1 MAPALPI
8 KFTEL
13 LQLTS
18 ATVGVEQASIGFNS
32 CTLESDAF
40 ICIREKKNEAAQPEV
55 IIVDLKNNNNVI
67 RRPIKADSA
76 IMHWSKQVIALK
88 AQSRTLQ
95 IFDLGAKAKLKSAT
109 MNEDVVFWKWFSET
123 SLGLITETAVYHWD
137 VFDPNQPSPVEV
149 FKRNQNLTG
158 CQIINYR
165 VSEDGKWMVA
175 IGITQQQGRVVG
187 AMQLYS
193 RDRGISQA
201 IEGHAAAFGTLRLES
216 APADTK
222 VFTFAVRTATGA
234 KLHIVEVDHQATNP
248 TFAKKAVDVYFPAEA
263 VNDFP
268 VAMQVSQR
276 YSIIYLVTKYGFI
289 HLYDLETGT
298 CIFMNR
304 ISSETI
310 FITTPDSESAG
321 LVGINRKGQVLSV
334 AVDETTIIPYLLQN
348 PANSGLA
355 VKLASRAGLPGA
367 DNLYAQQFEQLLSS
381 GSYSEAAKIAANS
394 PRGFLRTPQTIE
406 RFKSLPAVPGQLSI
420 ILQYFGMLLD
430 KGTLNKHETLE
441 LVRPVLAQQRKHL
454 LEKWMKENKLDCSE
468 ELGDIVRP
476 HDLNLALSIY
486 LRANVAPKVVASFAE
501 TGQFEK
507 ILPYATQ
514 VGYQPDYVQLLQN
527 IVRINPERGAEF
539 ATQLANTEGGS
550 LVDIERVVDVFQAQG
565 MIQPATAFLLDALKD
580 NKPEQGHLQTR
591 LLEMNLVNA
600 PQVAD
605 AILGND
611 MFSHYDRPRIA
622 QLCEQAGLAQ
632 RALEHYDDP
641 ESVKRVIVNI
651 VATPNFSQDWLTG
664 FFGRLSLEQSLD
676 CLDAMLKTNI
686 RQNLGAVVQIATK
699 YSDLLGPTRL
709 IDLFEKYKTSEGL
722 FYYLGSIVN
731 LSEDQDVNFKYIEAA
746 TKMSQFTEVERI
758 CRDSNHY
765 NPEKV
770 KNFLKEAKLTEQ
782 LPLIIVCD
790 RFNFI
795 HDLVLYLYQNQQF
808 KSIEVYVQ
816 RVNPARTPAV
826 VGGLLDVDCDES
838 IIKNLLQTVNP
849 ASVPIDEL
857 VTEVESRNR
866 LKLLLPFLEA
876 TLAAGNQQQAVYNAL
891 AKIYID
897 SNNNPEKFL
906 KENDQYDPLTVGK
919 YCEKRDPNLA
929 YICYRKG
936 QNDLELV
943 NITNENSMFKAQSRY
958 LLEREDRE
966 LWSFVLSPNNIH
978 RRSVIDQVI
987 STAVP
992 ESTEPDKVSVA
1003 VASFLQADLP
1013 AELIEL
1019 LEKIVLEPSPF
1030 SDNES
1035 LQNLLILTAT
1045 KADKARVMDY
1055 IHRLDAYNAPDV
1067 ANICIEV
1074 GLFEEAFE
1082 VYKKI
1087 NDHKSAA
1094 NVLVEHVVSIDR
1106 AQEYAERV
1114 ELPEV
1119 WSRVAKAQL
1128 DGLRV
1133 SDGIA
1138 SYIRADDPSNYL
1150 EVIEIATHAGKD
1162 EDLIKFLRMSRK
1174 TLREPAIDTALAFA
1188 YARTDQLSELE
1199 DFLRGTNVAD
1209 IEESG
1214 DKAYAEGYHQAAKI
1228 FFTSISNWA
1237 KLATTLVHLEDYQAA
1252 VECAR
1257 KANNIKV
1264 WKQVNAACVEKKEFR
1279 LAQIC
1284 GLNLIVDAEELQGLV
1299 KQYELNGY
1307 FDELIALLEQGLGLE
1322 RAHMGMFTELGIA
1335 LSKYHPDRVMEHLKL
1350 FWGRINIPKM
1360 IRACE
1365 EAHLW
1370 PELVFLYCHYDE
1382 WDNAALAMMERA
1394 ADAWEHHSFKDI
1406 IVKVANLEIY
1416 YRALNFYLQEQPSL
1430 LTDLL
1435 QALTPR
1441 IDVNR
1446 VVKMFEKSDNI
1457 PLIKPFLL
1465 NVQSQNKKT
1474 VNSAINDLLIEEE
1487 DYKTLRD
1494 SVENYDNYD
1503 PVELA
1508 QRLERHDLVFFR
1520 QIAANIYRKNKRWE
1534 KSIALSKQ
1542 DKLFKDA
1549 IETAAMSGKSDVVE
1563 ELLRYFVDIG
1573 SRECYVGMLYACYD
1587 LIPIHVVMEISW
1599 RHGLTDF
1606 TMPFMINYLA
1616 QQSSTIETLK
1626 KDNEE
1631 RKLREKSQ
1639 ETDESN
1645 TPILGGNRLMIT
1657 AGTTGRTSP
1666 APFAQTN
1673 GFAPQPTGYS
1683 GGF

>member
-1 MAPALPI
+1 MATPLPI

-13 LQLTS
+13 LLLTTPS
-18 ATVGVEQASIGFNS
+18 VGVQQASIGFNS
-32 CTLESDAF
+32 CTLESDSF
-40 ICIREKKNEAAQPEV
+40 VCVRDKKDDAASPDVV
-55 IIVDLKNNNNVI
+55 IIDLKNNNNVM
-67 RRPIKADSA
+67 RKPIKADSA
-76 IMHWSKQVIALK
+76 IMHWTRQIIALK

-95 IFDLGAKAKLKSAT
+95 IFDLADKQKLKSTT

-123 SLGLITETAVYHWD
+123 SLGLVTDTAVYHWD
-137 VFDPNQPSPVEV
+137 IFDASQPAPVEV
-149 FKRNQNLTG
+149 FKRGQNLVG

-165 VSEDGKWMVA
+165 VSNDGKWMV
-175 IGITQQQGRVVG
+175 IVGISQQQGRVVG

-193 RDRGISQA
+193 RDRNISQA
-201 IEGHAAAFGTLRLES
+201 IEGHAASFGTLRLEG
-216 APADTK
+216 APLDTK
-222 VFTFAVRTATGA
+222 VFTFSVRTATGA
-234 KLHIVEVDHQATNP
+234 KLHIVEVDHQPTNP
-248 TFAKKAVDVYFPAEA
+248 AFVKKAVDVYFPAEA

-268 VAMQVSQR
+268 VAMQVSHR

-310 FITTPDSESAG
+310 FITVPDSDSS
-321 LVGINRKGQVLSV
+321 GILGVNRKGQVL
-334 AVDETTIIPYLLQN
+334 AVSIDEQNIIPYLLGN
-348 PANSGLA
+348 PANSNLA

-367 DNLYAQQFEQLLSS
+367 DELYAQQFDQLMNS
-381 GSYSEAAKIAANS
+381 GNFTDAAKIAANS
-394 PRGFLRTPQTIE
+394 PRGFLRTTQTIE
-406 RFKSLPAVPGQLSI
+406 RFKALPQVAGQLSI

-441 LVRPVLAQQRKHL
+441 LVKPVLAQNRKHL
-454 LEKWMKENKLDCSE
+454 LEKWLKENKLDCSE

-476 HDLNLALSIY
+476 HDINFALSIY
-486 LRANVAPKVVASFAE
+486 LRANVAPKVVAAFAE

-507 ILPYATQ
+507 ILPYSAQ
-514 VGYQPDYVQLLQN
+514 VGYQPDFVTLLQN
-527 IVRINPERGAEF
+527 IVRINPEKGAEF
-539 ATQLANTEGGS
+539 ATQLANNEAGS
-550 LVDIERVVDVFQAQG
+550 LVDIERVVDVFQSQG
-565 MIQPATAFLLDALKD
+565 MVQPATAFLLDALKE
-580 NKPEQGHLQTR
+580 NKPEQAHLQTR
-591 LLEMNLVNA
+591 LLEMNLINA

-611 MFSHYDRPRIA
+611 MFSHYDRARIA
-622 QLCEQAGLAQ
+622 QLCEQAGLFQ
-632 RALEHYDDP
+632 RALEHFDDP
-641 ESVKRVIVNI
+641 ESIKRVIVNI
-651 VATPNFSQDWLTG
+651 VAVPNFSQDWLVG
-664 FFGRLSLEQSLD
+664 FFGRLSLEQSLS
-676 CLDAMLKTNI
+676 CLDAMLKINI
-686 RQNLGAVVQIATK
+686 RQNLAAVVQVATK
-699 YSDLLGPTRL
+699 YSDLLLPSRL
-709 IDLFEKYKTSEGL
+709 IELFEKYNTPEGL
-722 FYYLGSIVN
+722 YYYLGSIFNV
-731 LSEDQDVNFKYIEAA
+731 SEDPDVHFKYIEAA
-746 TKMSQFTEVERI
+746 TKMGQFTEVERI
-758 CRDSNHY
+758 CRESNYY

-826 VGGLLDVDCDES
+826 ISGLLDVDCDES
-838 IIKNLLQTVNP
+838 IIKSLLQTVNL
-849 ASVPIDEL
+849 SLVPIDEL
-857 VTEVESRNR
+857 VAEVESRNR

-876 TLAAGNQQQAVYNAL
+876 SLAAGNQQGAVYNAL

-906 KENDQYDPLTVGK
+906 KENNQYDPLIVGK

-929 YICYRKG
+929 FISYRKG

-943 NITNENSMFKAQSRY
+943 NITNENSMFKAQARY
-958 LLEREDRE
+958 LLERADKD
-966 LWSFVLSPNNIH
+966 LWAFVLSPNNIH
-978 RRSVIDQVI
+978 RRSVIDQVT

-1003 VASFLQADLP
+1003 VASFLAADLP
-1013 AELIEL
+1013 SELIEL

-1030 SDNES
+1030 SDNEN

-1045 KADKARVMDY
+1045 KSDKSKVMDY
-1055 IHRLDAYNAPDV
+1055 IGRLDAYNAPDI

-1082 VYKKI
+1082 VYRKI
-1087 NDHKSAA
+1087 NDHKNAA
-1094 NVLVEHVVSIDR
+1094 NVLVEHIVSIDR

-1114 ELPEV
+1114 DLPEV
-1119 WSRVAKAQL
+1119 WSRIAKAQL
-1128 DGLRV
+1128 DGLRITD
-1133 SDGIA
+1133 SIA
-1138 SYIRADDPSNYL
+1138 SYIRAEDSSNYQ
-1150 EVIEIATHAGKD
+1150 EVIEISTHAGKD
-1162 EDLIKFLRMSRK
+1162 EDLIKFLRMARK
-1174 TLREPAIDTALAFA
+1174 TLREPAIDTALAFS
-1188 YARTDQLSELE
+1188 YARTNQLSELE

-1209 IEESG
+1209 TEESG
-1214 DKAYAEGYHQAAKI
+1214 DKAYAEGLHQAAKI
-1228 FFTSISNWA
+1228 FFSSISNWA
-1237 KLATTLVHLEDYQAA
+1237 KLATTLVYLGEYQSA

-1264 WKQVNAACVEKKEFR
+1264 WKQVNEACIEKKEFR

-1284 GLNLIVDAEELQGLV
+1284 GLNLIVDAEELQHLV
-1299 KQYELNGY
+1299 KQYEWNGY
-1307 FDELIALLEQGLGLE
+1307 FEELIHLLEQGLGLE
-1322 RAHMGMFTELGIA
+1322 RAHMGMFTELGIT
-1335 LSKYHPDRVMEHLKL
+1335 LSKYEPSRVMEHIKL
-1350 FWGRINIPKM
+1350 FWSRINIPKM

-1365 EAHLW
+1365 EANLW
-1370 PELVFLYCHYDE
+1370 PELIFLYCHYDE

-1416 YRALNFYLQEQPSL
+1416 YRALNFYLQQQPSL

-1457 PLIKPFLL
+1457 PLIKPFLF
-1465 NVQSQNKKT
+1465 NVQSQNKKS
-1474 VNSAINDLLIEEE
+1474 VNTAINELLMEEE

-1503 PVELA
+1503 PVDLA

-1520 QIAANIYRKNKRWE
+1520 QIAASIYRKNKRWE

-1549 IETAAMSGKSDVVE
+1549 IETAAISGKTDVVE

-1587 LIPIHVVMEISW
+1587 LIPVEVVLELSW

-1616 QQSSTIETLK
+1616 QQSSTIQSLK
-1626 KDNEE
+1626 IDNEE
-1631 RKLREKSQ
+1631 RKARESSQ
-1639 ETDESN
+1639 EKKESN
-1645 TPILGGNRLMIT
+1645 TPILGMNKLLLT
-1657 AGTTGRTSP
+1657 AGTSTGRQSP
-1666 APFAQTN
+1666 ASFTQAN
-1673 GFAPQPTGYS
+1673 GFVPQGTGY
-1683 GGF
+1683 G

>member
-1 MAPALPI
+1 MSSSMLPI
-8 KFTEL
+8 KFNEL
-13 LQLTS
+13 LMLTS
-18 ATVGVEQASIGFNS
+18 AGVQAASIGFNT
-32 CTLESDAF
+32 CTLESDSF
-40 ICIREKKNEAAQPEV
+40 ICIREKKDEASSPEV
-55 IIVDLKNNNNVI
+55 IIIDLKNNNNAI

-76 IMHWSKQVIALK
+76 IMHWTKQVIALK

-95 IFDLGAKAKLKSAT
+95 IFDLGQKAKLKSAT

-123 SLGLITETAVYHWD
+123 TLGLVTETTVYHWD
-137 VFDPNQPSPVEV
+137 VFDASQAAPVEV
-149 FKRNQNLTG
+149 FKRNQNLNG

-165 VSEDGKWMVA
+165 VSDDGKWTVVV
-175 IGITQQQGRVVG
+175 GITQQQGRVVG

-201 IEGHAAAFGTLRLES
+201 IEGHAAAFGTLRLEG
-216 APADTK
+216 APSDTK

-234 KLHIVEVDHQATNP
+234 KLHIVEVDHQASNP
-248 TFAKKAVDVYFPAEA
+248 VFAKKAVDVYFPQEA

-268 VAMQVSQR
+268 VAMQVSQK

-310 FITTPDSESAG
+310 FITAPDSESAG
-321 LVGINRKGQVLSV
+321 IVLRTVTTFANMFKVGVNRKGQVLSV
-334 AVDETTIIPYLLQN
+334 VVDETTIIPYLLQN

-367 DNLYAQQFEQLLSS
+367 DNLYANQFEQLLST
-381 GSYSEAAKIAANS
+381 GNYAEAAKIAANS

-406 RFKSLPAVPGQLSI
+406 RFKAVPAQQGQLSV

-441 LVRPVLAQQRKHL
+441 LVRPVLAQNRKHL

-486 LRANVAPKVVASFAE
+486 LRANVPGKVVAAFAE
-501 TGQFEK
+501 TGQFDK
-507 ILPYATQ
+507 ILPYSSQ
-514 VGYQPDYVQLLQN
+514 VGYQPDYVVLLQN
-527 IVRINPERGAEF
+527 IVRINPEKGAEF
-539 ATQLANTEGGS
+539 ATQLANHEGGS
-550 LVDIERVVDVFQAQG
+550 LVDIERVVDVFQSQNMVQA
-565 MIQPATAFLLDALKD
+565 ATAFLLDALKE

-591 LLEMNLVNA
+591 LLEMNLINA

-622 QLCEQAGLAQ
+622 QLSEQAGLSQ
-632 RALEHYDDP
+632 RALEHYEDP
-641 ESVKRVIVNI
+641 EAVKRIIVNI
-651 VATPNFSQDWLTG
+651 VASPGFSQDWLTG

-709 IDLFEKYKTSEGL
+709 IDIFEKYQTSEGL

-731 LSEDQDVNFKYIEAA
+731 LSDDPDVNFKYIQAA
-746 TKMSQFTEVERI
+746 VAMGQFTEVERI

-790 RFNFI
+790 RFNMI
-795 HDLVLYLYQNQQF
+795 HDLVLYLYQSQQF
-808 KSIEVYVQ
+808 KSIEIYVQ
-816 RVNPARTPAV
+816 RVNPARAPAV
-826 VGGLLDVDCDES
+826 IGGLLDVDCDEA
-838 IIKNLLQTVNP
+838 IIKNLLTTVNP
-849 ASVPIDEL
+849 ASIPIDEL
-857 VTEVESRNR
+857 VSEVESRNR
-866 LKLLLPFLEA
+866 LKILLPFLEA
-876 TLAAGNQQQAVYNAL
+876 TLAQGNQQQAVYNAL

-897 SNNNPEKFL
+897 SNNNPERFL

-919 YCEKRDPNLA
+919 YCERRDPNLA
-929 YICYRKG
+929 FIAYSKG
-936 QNDLELV
+936 HNDLELINV
-943 NITNENSMFKAQSRY
+943 TNENSMFKAQARY
-958 LLEREDRE
+958 ILERADTE
-966 LWSFVLSPNNIH
+966 LWSFVLSPNNLH
-978 RRSVIDQVI
+978 RRSVIDQVV

-1003 VASFLQADLP
+1003 VQSFLAADLP
-1013 AELIEL
+1013 VELIEL

-1030 SDNES
+1030 SDNEN

-1045 KADKARVMDY
+1045 KADKGKVMDY
-1055 IHRLDAYNAPDV
+1055 INRLDAYNAPDI
-1067 ANICIEV
+1067 AGICIDV
-1074 GLFEEAFE
+1074 GLYEEAFE

-1094 NVLVEHVVSIDR
+1094 NVLVEHIVSIDR

-1119 WSRVAKAQL
+1119 WSTVAKAQL

-1133 SDGIA
+1133 SNGIA
-1138 SYIRADDPSNYL
+1138 SYIRAEDPSNYD
-1150 EVIEIATHAGKD
+1150 EVIDIATHAGKD
-1162 EDLIKFLRMSRK
+1162 EDLIKYLRMARK
-1174 TLREPAIDTALAFA
+1174 TLREPPIDTALAFA

-1199 DFLRGTNVAD
+1199 DFLRGTNVAN

-1214 DKAYAEGYHQAAKI
+1214 DKAYAEGFHQAAKI

-1284 GLNLIVDAEELQGLV
+1284 GLNLIIDAEELQDLV
-1299 KQYELNGY
+1299 KQYERN
-1307 FDELIALLEQGLGLE
+1307 E
-1322 RAHMGMFTELGIA
+1322 RT
-1335 LSKYHPDRVMEHLKL
+1335 MEHLKL
-1350 FWGRINIPKM
+1350 FWSRINIPKVLK
-1360 IRACE
+1360 ACE
-1365 EAHLW
+1365 EAQLW

-1430 LTDLL
+1430 ITDLL

-1494 SVENYDNYD
+1494 SVESYDNYD

-1508 QRLERHDLVFFR
+1508 QRLERHELVFFR

-1549 IETAAMSGKSDVVE
+1549 IETAATSGKSDVVE

-1616 QQSSTIETLK
+1616 QASSTIEMLK
-1626 KDNEE
+1626 NDNEE
-1631 RKLREKSQ
+1631 RKSREKSH
-1639 ETDESN
+1639 EKEENN
-1645 TPILGGNRLMIT
+1645 TPILGGSRLMIT
-1657 AGTTGRTSP
+1657 AGPAGRQSP
-1666 APFAQTN
+1666 APFPQTN
-1673 GFAPQPTGYS
+1673 GFAPQPTGYA
-1683 GGF
+1683 GF

>member
-18 ATVGVEQASIGFNS
+18 SGILPASIGFNS
-32 CTLESDAF
+32 CTLESDSF
-40 ICIREKKNEAAQPEV
+40 ICVREKKDEASQPEV
-55 IIVDLKNNNNVI
+55 VIVDLKNGNNVI

-76 IMHWSKQVIALK
+76 IMHWTRQIIALK

-95 IFDLGAKAKLKSAT
+95 IFDLGQKQKLKSAT
-109 MNEDVVFWKWFSET
+109 MNEDVGFWKWFSET
-123 SLGLITETAVYHWD
+123 SLGLVTDSAVYHWD
-137 VFDPNQPSPVEV
+137 VFDPNQASPVEI
-149 FKRNQNLTG
+149 FKRNQNLAG

-165 VSEDGKWMVA
+165 VSDDGKWMVVV
-175 IGITQQQGRVVG
+175 GITQQQGRVVG

-201 IEGHAAAFGTLRLES
+201 IEGHAAAFGTLRLEG

-222 VFTFAVRTATGA
+222 VFTFSVRTATGA
-234 KLHIVEVDHQATNP
+234 KLHIVEVDHQQTNP
-248 TFAKKAVDVYFPAEA
+248 VFPKKAVDVYFPAEA

-310 FITTPDSESAG
+310 FITAPDSESAG
-321 LVGINRKGQVLSV
+321 LVGVNRKGQVLSV
-334 AVDETTIIPYLLQN
+334 SVDENTVIPYLLQN
-348 PANSGLA
+348 PANSSLA

-367 DNLYAQQFEQLLSS
+367 DNLYAGQFDQLLST
-381 GSYSEAAKIAANS
+381 GNYAEAAKIAANS

-406 RFKSLPAVPGQLSI
+406 RFKALPAAPGQLSV

-430 KGTLNKHETLE
+430 KGSLNKHETLE
-441 LVRPVLAQQRKHL
+441 LVRPVLAQNRKHL

-468 ELGDIVRP
+468 ELGDVVRP
-476 HDLNLALSIY
+476 HDLNLALTIY
-486 LRANVAPKVVASFAE
+486 LRANVAPKVVAAFAE
-501 TGQFEK
+501 TGQFDK
-507 ILPYATQ
+507 ILPYAQQ
-514 VGYQPDYVQLLQN
+514 VGYQPDYVVLLQN
-527 IVRINPERGAEF
+527 IVRINPEKATEF
-539 ATQLANTEGGS
+539 ATQLANHEGGS

-565 MIQPATAFLLDALKD
+565 MVQPATAFLLDALKD

-591 LLEMNLVNA
+591 LLEMNLINA

-611 MFSHYDRPRIA
+611 MFSHYDRARIA
-622 QLCEQAGLAQ
+622 QLCEQAGLSQ

-641 ESVKRVIVNI
+641 EAVKRVIVNI
-651 VATPNFSQDWLTG
+651 VATPNFSQDWLTN

-686 RQNLGAVVQIATK
+686 RQNLAAVVQIATK
-699 YSDLLGPTRL
+699 YSDLLGPTRI
-709 IDLFEKYKTSEGL
+709 IDLLEKYRTSEGL

-731 LSEDQDVNFKYIEAA
+731 LSEDQDVNFKYIQAA
-746 TKMSQFTEVERI
+746 VSMGQFTEVERI

-765 NPEKV
+765 NAEKV

-790 RFNFI
+790 RFNMI

-826 VGGLLDVDCDES
+826 IGGLLDVDCDES
-838 IIKNLLQTVNP
+838 IIKNLLSSVNP
-849 ASVPIDEL
+849 ASIPIDEL
-857 VTEVESRNR
+857 VSEVESRNR

-876 TLAAGNQQQAVYNAL
+876 TLSAGNQQQAIFNAL

-897 SNNNPEKFL
+897 SNNQPEKFL
-906 KENDQYDPLTVGK
+906 KENDQYDTLIVGR
-919 YCEKRDPNLA
+919 YCQSRDPNLA
-929 YICYRKG
+929 YICYSKG
-936 QNDLELV
+936 QNDLELIS
-943 NITNENSMFKAQSRY
+943 ITSENSMFKAQARY
-958 LLEREDRE
+958 LLERADRE
-966 LWSFVLSPNNIH
+966 LWTFVLSPNNIH

-1003 VASFLQADLP
+1003 VASFLAADLP

-1030 SDNES
+1030 SDNEN

-1045 KADKARVMDY
+1045 KADKGRVMDY
-1055 IHRLDAYNAPDV
+1055 IHRLDAYNAPDI

-1087 NDHKSAA
+1087 NDHTSAA

-1138 SYIRADDPSNYL
+1138 SYIRAEDPSNYS

-1162 EDLIKFLRMSRK
+1162 EDLIKYLRMARK
-1174 TLREPAIDTALAFA
+1174 TLREPPIDTALAFA

-1284 GLNLIVDAEELQGLV
+1284 GLNLIVDAEELQDLV
-1299 KQYELNGY
+1299 KQYERNGY

-1335 LSKYHPDRVMEHLKL
+1335 LSKYRPDRVMEHLKL
-1350 FWGRINIPKM
+1350 FWSRINIPKM
-1360 IRACE
+1360 IRATE
-1365 EAHLW
+1365 DAHLW

-1406 IVKVANLEIY
+1406 VVKVANLEIY

-1465 NVQSQNKKT
+1465 NVQSQNKKI

-1616 QQSSTIETLK
+1616 QQASAIDILK

-1631 RKLREKSQ
+1631 RKAREKSQ
-1639 ETDESN
+1639 EKEEN
-1645 TPILGGNRLMIT
+1645 NAPILGGNRLMIT
-1657 AGTTGRTSP
+1657 AGPAGRQSP
-1666 APFAQTN
+1666 APFPQTN

-1683 GGF
+1683 GF

>member
-1 MAPALPI
+1 MAPNLPI

-18 ATVGVEQASIGFNS
+18 VNVEQTSIGFNS
-32 CTLESDAF
+32 CTLESDKF
-40 ICIREKKNEAAQPEV
+40 ICIREKKNEGASPEV

-76 IMHWSKQVIALK
+76 IMHWSRQVIALK

-95 IFDLGAKAKLKSAT
+95 IFDLGVKAKLKSAT

-123 SLGLITETAVYHWD
+123 SLGLVTDTAVYHWD

-149 FKRNQNLTG
+149 FKRNQNLSG

-165 VSEDGKWMVA
+165 VSDDGKWMVVV
-175 IGITQQQGRVVG
+175 GITQQQGRVVG

-201 IEGHAAAFGTLRLES
+201 IEGHAAAFGTLRLEG

-234 KLHIVEVDHQATNP
+234 KLHVVEVDHQATNP
-248 TFAKKAVDVYFPAEA
+248 VFSKKAVDVYFPAEA

-268 VAMQVSQR
+268 VAMQVSQK

-310 FITTPDSESAG
+310 FITAPDSESAG

-334 AVDETTIIPYLLQN
+334 AVDETTVIPYLLQN

-367 DNLYAQQFEQLLSS
+367 DNLYAQQFDQLVNA
-381 GSYSEAAKIAANS
+381 GNYSEAAKIAANS

-406 RFKSLPAVPGQLSI
+406 RFKALPAIPGQLSI

-454 LEKWMKENKLDCSE
+454 LEKWMKEEKLDCSE

-486 LRANVAPKVVASFAE
+486 LRANVAPKVVAAFAE
-501 TGQFEK
+501 SGQFEK
-507 ILPYATQ
+507 ILPYAAQ
-514 VGYQPDYVQLLQN
+514 VGYQPDYVVLLQN
-527 IVRINPERGAEF
+527 IMRINPEKASEF
-539 ATQLANTEGGS
+539 ATQLANHEGGS
-550 LVDIERVVDVFQAQG
+550 LVDIERVVDVFQSQG
-565 MIQPATAFLLDALKD
+565 MVQPATAFLLDALKD
-580 NKPEQGHLQTR
+580 NRPEQGHLQTR
-591 LLEMNLVNA
+591 LLEMNLINA

-611 MFSHYDRPRIA
+611 MFSHYDKARIA
-622 QLCEQAGLAQ
+622 QLCEQAGLFQ

-641 ESVKRVIVNI
+641 ESVKRVMVNI
-651 VATPNFSQDWLTG
+651 VATPNFSQDWLTN

-676 CLDAMLKTNI
+676 CLDAMLKSNL

-699 YSDLLGPTRL
+699 YSDLLGATRL
-709 IDLFEKYKTSEGL
+709 IDLFEKYDKTGEGL
-722 FYYLGSIVN
+722 FHYLGSIVN

-746 TKMSQFTEVERI
+746 TKMGQFTEVERI
-758 CRDSNHY
+758 CRDSNFY
-765 NPEKV
+765 NAEKV

-826 VGGLLDVDCDES
+826 IGGLLDVDCDES

-857 VTEVESRNR
+857 VSEVESRNR

-876 TLAAGNQQQAVYNAL
+876 TLAAGNTQQALFDAL
-891 AKIYID
+891 CKIYID

-906 KENDQYDPLTVGK
+906 KENDQYDTLQIGK

-929 YICYRKG
+929 YIAYRKG

-943 NITNENSMFKAQSRY
+943 SITNENSMFKAQSRY
-958 LLEREDRE
+958 LLERADRE

-1013 AELIEL
+1013 VELIEL

-1055 IHRLDAYNAPDV
+1055 IHRLEAYNAPDV
-1067 ANICIEV
+1067 AQICIDV

-1082 VYKKI
+1082 VFKKI
-1087 NDHKSAA
+1087 NDHTSAV
-1094 NVLVEHVVSIDR
+1094 NVLVEHIVSIDR

-1138 SYIRADDPSNYL
+1138 SYIRAEDPSNYS

-1162 EDLIKFLRMSRK
+1162 EDLIKFLRMARK
-1174 TLREPAIDTALAFA
+1174 TLREPPIDTALAFA

-1199 DFLRGTNVAD
+1199 DFLRGTNVAN

-1214 DKAYAEGYHQAAKI
+1214 DKAYAEGFHQAAKI
-1228 FFTSISNWA
+1228 FFSSISNWA
-1237 KLATTLVHLEDYQAA
+1237 KLATTLVHLEEYQAA

-1284 GLNLIVDAEELQGLV
+1284 GLNLIVDAEELQDLV
-1299 KQYELNGY
+1299 KQYERNGY
-1307 FDELIALLEQGLGLE
+1307 FDELIAVLEQGLGLE

-1335 LSKYHPDRVMEHLKL
+1335 LSKYHPERVMEHLKL
-1350 FWGRINIPKM
+1350 FWSRINIPKM

-1406 IVKVANLEIY
+1406 VVKVANLEIY
-1416 YRALNFYLQEQPSL
+1416 YRALNFYLEQQPSL
-1430 LTDLL
+1430 ITDLL

-1465 NVQSQNKKT
+1465 NVQTQNKKI

-1549 IETAAMSGKSDVVE
+1549 IETAAMSGKSEVVE

-1587 LIPIHVVMEISW
+1587 LIPVHVVMEISW

-1616 QQSSTIETLK
+1616 QQGSTIETLK

-1639 ETDESN
+1639 EKDENN

-1657 AGTTGRTSP
+1657 SGPGGRTSP
-1666 APFAQTN
+1666 ASFGQTN